1 MACLET
7 RHKMGWGQEKCGIK
21 EYNERISQLVL
32 LEVIRKR
39 KYVNCCN
46 IWGKMQDT
54 VISF

>member
-1 MACLET
+1 MAYLET